1 MNATRLRR
9 PDPRAQLAAQAPELV
24 LLPGGQ
30 HAEQP
35 GDAIHVSNY
44 FPSATE
50 SQKRMSPF
58 FLLDYQKPEAYT
70 PTTRRRGV
78 GTHPHRGFET
88 VTIAYQGAIAHRD
101 SAGNGGVIG
110 PGEVQ
115 WMTAGSGIL
124 HNEYHDEEF
133 ARSGGILHMIQIWVN
148 LPRTHKLATPKYQ
161 ALTDLSIKTVPLAD
175 EGGVVRVISGDYQD
189 VRGPADTFSP
199 AHMLDV
205 RLTPGATVRLPTPKD
220 YNTALLV
227 LGGQVTANGSK
238 PVAAGELILFR
249 NDGDEVVVEAQAESI
264 VMFLSGA
271 PIDEP
276 LVHYGPFVMNS
287 VDEINQA
294 IDDFNSG
301 RFGELHD

>member
-1 MNATRLRR
+1 
-9 PDPRAQLAAQAPELV
+9 V
-24 LLPGGQ
+24 
-30 HAEQP
+30 
-35 GDAIHVSNY
+35 GDGFHVSNY
-44 FPSATE
+44 FPTPTE

-58 FLLDYQKPEAYT
+58 FLLDYQKPEAFA

-88 VTIAYQGAIAHRD
+88 VTIAYQGSIAHRD

-124 HNEYHDEEF
+124 HNEFHEETF
-133 ARSGGILHMIQIWVN
+133 ARTGGILHMIQIWVN
-148 LPRTHKLATPKYQ
+148 LPRSHKLTAPKYQ
-161 ALTDLSIKTVPLAD
+161 ALTDRSIVVVPLAD
-175 EGGVVRVISGDYQD
+175 ERGVVRVISGVYEDT
-189 VRGPADTFSP
+189 RGPAETFSP
-199 AHMLDV
+199 AHMLDL
-205 RLTPGATVRLPTPKD
+205 RLKSGAEVRLPTPRD

-227 LGGQVTANGSK
+227 LQGQVTANGSK
-238 PVAAGELILFR
+238 PVSAGEFILFK
-249 NDGDEVVVEAQAESI
+249 NDGDEVVVESLTESI

-276 LVHYGPFVMNS
+276 LVHYGPFVMNN

-294 IDDFNSG
+294 IEDFNSG
-301 RFGELHD
+301 GFGQLRS

>member
-1 MNATRLRR
+1 MKRTVERVFRG
-9 PDPRAQLAAQAPELV
+9 AP
-24 LLPGGQ
+24 Q
-30 HAEQP
+30 HWV
-35 GDAIHVSNY
+35 GDGFHVSNY
-44 FPSATE
+44 FPGATE

-58 FLLDYQKPEAYT
+58 FLLDYQKPEAFT

-88 VTIAYQGAIAHRD
+88 VTIAYQGSIAHRD
-101 SAGNGGVIG
+101 SAGNGGIIG

-124 HNEYHDEEF
+124 HNEFHEEEF
-133 ARSGGILHMIQIWVN
+133 ARAGGILHMIQIWVN
-148 LPRTHKLATPKYQ
+148 LPRTHKLAAPKYQ
-161 ALTDLSIKTVPLAD
+161 ALTEQSIQVVPLAG
-175 EGGVVRVISGDYQD
+175 EKGVVRVISGAYEDSQ
-189 VRGPADTFSP
+189 GPAETFSP
-199 AHMLDV
+199 AHMLDL
-205 RLTPGATVRLPTPKD
+205 RLEPGAEVRLPTPRD

-227 LGGQVTANGSK
+227 LQGQVTANGSK
-238 PVAAGELILFR
+238 AVSAGEFILFK
-249 NDGDEVVVEAQAESI
+249 NDGDEVVVESLTESI

-301 RFGELHD
+301 GFGQLRD

>member
-1 MNATRLRR
+1 
-9 PDPRAQLAAQAPELV
+9 V
-24 LLPGGQ
+24 
-30 HAEQP
+30 
-35 GDAIHVSNY
+35 GDGFHVSNY

-58 FLLDYQKPEAYT
+58 FLLDYQKPEMYT

-124 HNEYHDEEF
+124 HNEFHEEAF
-133 ARSGGILHMIQIWVN
+133 AREGGILHMIQIWVN
-148 LPRTHKLATPKYQ
+148 LPRVHKRAAPKYQ
-161 ALTDLSIKTVPLAD
+161 ALTDETIAAVPLAD
-175 EGGVVRVISGDYQD
+175 ERGVVRVISGAYEDH
-189 VRGPADTFSP
+189 RGPADTFSP
-199 AHMLDV
+199 AHMLDLRLKPGAHV
-205 RLTPGATVRLPTPKD
+205 RLATPRD
-220 YNTALLV
+220 YNTAVLV
-227 LGGQVTANGSK
+227 LQGQVTANGSK
-238 PVAAGELILFR
+238 PVPAGEFILFN
-249 NDGDEVVVEAQAESI
+249 NDGDEVVVEALAESI

-294 IDDFNSG
+294 IYDFNSG
-301 RFGELHD
+301 AFGDLRD

>member
-1 MNATRLRR
+1 MKRTIERVFRGASNHW
-9 PDPRAQLAAQAPELV
+9 V
-24 LLPGGQ
+24 
-30 HAEQP
+30 
-35 GDAIHVSNY
+35 GDGFHVSNY

-58 FLLDYQKPEAYT
+58 FLLDYQKPETFT

-88 VTIAYQGAIAHRD
+88 VTIAYQGSIAHRD

-124 HNEYHDEEF
+124 HNEFHEEEF
-133 ARSGGILHMIQIWVN
+133 ARAGGILHMIQIWVN
-148 LPRTHKLATPKYQ
+148 LPRSHKLTAPKYQ
-161 ALTDLSIKTVPLAD
+161 ALTDQSIEVVPLAD
-175 EGGVVRVISGDYQD
+175 DRGVVRVISGAYEDS
-189 VRGPADTFSP
+189 RGPAETFSP
-199 AHMLDV
+199 AHMLDL
-205 RLTPGATVRLPTPKD
+205 RLEPGAEVRLPTPRD

-227 LGGQVTANGSK
+227 LQGQVTANGSK
-238 PVAAGELILFR
+238 PVSAGEFILFK
-249 NDGDEVVVEAQAESI
+249 NDGEEVVVESLTESI

-294 IDDFNSG
+294 IEDFNSG
-301 RFGELHD
+301 GFGQLRS

>member
-1 MNATRLRR
+1 VKRTIERVFRGASNHW
-9 PDPRAQLAAQAPELV
+9 V
-24 LLPGGQ
+24 
-30 HAEQP
+30 
-35 GDAIHVSNY
+35 GDGFHVSNY

-58 FLLDYQKPEAYT
+58 FLLDYQRPEAFA

-88 VTIAYQGAIAHRD
+88 VTIAYQGKVAHRD

-115 WMTAGSGIL
+115 WMTAGAGIL
-124 HNEYHDEEF
+124 HNEYHEEAF
-133 ARSGGILHMIQIWVN
+133 ARAGGILHMMQIWVN
-148 LPRTHKLATPKYQ
+148 LPRIDKLAAPKYQ
-161 ALTDLSIKTVPLAD
+161 ALTERSITAVPLAD
-175 EGGVVRVISGDYQD
+175 EKGVVRVISGVYEDS
-189 VRGPADTFSP
+189 RGPAETFSP
-199 AHMLDV
+199 AHMLDL
-205 RLTPGATVRLPTPKD
+205 RLEPGAEVRLPTPRD

-227 LGGQVTANGSK
+227 LEGQVTANGSK
-238 PVAAGELILFR
+238 PVSAGEFILFK
-249 NDGDEVVVEAQAESI
+249 NDGDEVLVESLTESI
-264 VMFLSGA
+264 LMFLSGA

-294 IDDFNSG
+294 IEDFNSG
-301 RFGELHD
+301 GFGQLRG

>member
-1 MNATRLRR
+1 MKRTIERVFRGASNHW
-9 PDPRAQLAAQAPELV
+9 V
-24 LLPGGQ
+24 
-30 HAEQP
+30 
-35 GDAIHVSNY
+35 GDGFHVSNY

-58 FLLDYQKPEAYT
+58 FLLDYQKPEAFA

-133 ARSGGILHMIQIWVN
+133 ARAGGILHMIQIWVN
-148 LPRTHKLATPKYQ
+148 LPRSHKLTAPKYQ
-161 ALTDLSIKTVPLAD
+161 ALTDRSIETVALPD
-175 EGGVVRVISGDYQD
+175 ERGVVRIISGAYEDT
-189 VRGPADTFSP
+189 RGPAETFSP
-199 AHMLDV
+199 AHMLDL
-205 RLTPGATVRLPTPKD
+205 RLEPGADVRLPTPRD

-227 LGGQVTANGSK
+227 LQGQVTANGSK
-238 PVAAGELILFR
+238 PVSAGEFILFE
-249 NDGDEVVVEAQAESI
+249 NDGDEVAVQSLTESI

-276 LVHYGPFVMNS
+276 LVHYGPFVMNT

-301 RFGELHD
+301 GFGQLRS

>member
-1 MNATRLRR
+1 VKRTIERVFRGASNHW
-9 PDPRAQLAAQAPELV
+9 V
-24 LLPGGQ
+24 
-30 HAEQP
+30 
-35 GDAIHVSNY
+35 GDGFHVSNY

-58 FLLDYQKPEAYT
+58 FLLDYQKPEAFA

-115 WMTAGSGIL
+115 WMTAGAGIL
-124 HNEYHDEEF
+124 HNEYHEEAF
-133 ARSGGILHMIQIWVN
+133 ARAGGILHMMQIWVN
-148 LPRTHKLATPKYQ
+148 LPRSHKLAAPKYQ
-161 ALTDLSIKTVPLAD
+161 ALTEGSIAVVPLA
-175 EGGVVRVISGDYQD
+175 EEKGVVRVISGAYEDSQ
-189 VRGPADTFSP
+189 GPAETFSP
-199 AHMLDV
+199 AHMLDL
-205 RLTPGATVRLPTPKD
+205 RLNPGAQVRLPTPRD

-227 LGGQVTANGSK
+227 LQGQVTANGSK
-238 PVAAGELILFR
+238 PVSAGEFILFK
-249 NDGDEVVVEAQAESI
+249 NDGDEVVVESPTESI

-294 IDDFNSG
+294 IEDFNSG
-301 RFGELHD
+301 GFGQLRG

>member
-1 MNATRLRR
+1 VKRTIERVFRGASNHW
-9 PDPRAQLAAQAPELV
+9 V
-24 LLPGGQ
+24 
-30 HAEQP
+30 
-35 GDAIHVSNY
+35 GDGFHVSNY

-58 FLLDYQKPEAYT
+58 FLLDYQKPEAFA

-88 VTIAYQGAIAHRD
+88 VTIAYQGSIAHRD
-101 SAGNGGVIG
+101 STGNGGVIG

-115 WMTAGSGIL
+115 WMTAGGGIL
-124 HNEYHDEEF
+124 HNEFHEEEF
-133 ARSGGILHMIQIWVN
+133 ARTGGILHMIQIWVN
-148 LPRTHKLATPKYQ
+148 LPRNHKLTAPKYQ
-161 ALTDLSIKTVPLAD
+161 ALTERSIKAVPLAD
-175 EGGVVRVISGDYQD
+175 GRGVVRVISGIYEDS
-189 VRGPADTFSP
+189 RGPAETFSP
-199 AHMLDV
+199 AHMLDL
-205 RLTPGATVRLPTPKD
+205 RLKPGAEVLLPTTRD

-227 LGGQVTANGSK
+227 LQGQVTANGSK
-238 PVAAGELILFR
+238 PVSAGEFILFK
-249 NDGDEVVVEAQAESI
+249 NDGDEVVVESLTESI

-294 IDDFNSG
+294 IEDFNSG
-301 RFGELHD
+301 GFGQLIS

>member
-1 MNATRLRR
+1 
-9 PDPRAQLAAQAPELV
+9 V
-24 LLPGGQ
+24 
-30 HAEQP
+30 
-35 GDAIHVSNY
+35 GDGFHVSNY

-58 FLLDYQKPEAYT
+58 FLLDYQKPEAFA

-88 VTIAYQGAIAHRD
+88 VTIAYQGSIAHRD

-115 WMTAGSGIL
+115 WMTAGGGIL
-124 HNEYHDEEF
+124 HNEFHEEDF
-133 ARSGGILHMIQIWVN
+133 ARTGGILHMMQIWVN
-148 LPRTHKLATPKYQ
+148 LPRKHKLTAPKYQ
-161 ALTDLSIKTVPLAD
+161 ALTERSIEVVPLAD
-175 EGGVVRVISGDYQD
+175 HKGVVRVISGVYEDT
-189 VRGPADTFSP
+189 RGPAETFSP
-199 AHMLDV
+199 AHMLDL
-205 RLTPGATVRLPTPKD
+205 RLEPGAEVRLPTPRD

-227 LGGQVTANGSK
+227 LQGQVTANGSK
-238 PVAAGELILFR
+238 PVSAGEFILFK
-249 NDGDEVVVEAQAESI
+249 NDGDEVVVESLTESI

-294 IDDFNSG
+294 IEDFNSG
-301 RFGELHD
+301 GFGQLRS